1 MELILLDLRYPT
13 DCSVLLFSRT
23 FWSHILVAHLLR
35 KYVTGFA
42 NMCQASQI
50 YDNYSITCSAGYLA
64 AHLLRKCVA
73 ITGTSAMK
81 IAFGNG

>member
-23 FWSHILVAHLLR
+23 FWSYILVAHFSRTFASQICDRLR
-35 KYVTGFA
+35 KYT
-42 NMCQASQI
+42 
-50 YDNYSITCSAGYLA
+50 T
-64 AHLLRKCVA
+64 

>member
-13 DCSVLLFSRT
+13 DYSVLLFYKLLRRLFSRT
-23 FWSHILVAHLLR
+23 FWSHILVAHFSRTFASQICDRLR
-35 KYVTGFA
+35 KYT
-42 NMCQASQI
+42 
-50 YDNYSITCSAGYLA
+50 T
-64 AHLLRKCVA
+64 